1 MAQTLYPAPLTAI
14 LSAIAAQNKGVTLV
28 PSQYTFG
35 NPVVYQDPQGI
46 ENTSLLITV
55 NDVSAPY
62 QGAQTVYYR
71 RLNLADLAILLP
83 QPIYGHGW
91 TTVADFWAVLNAN
104 FGLNFVP
111 GDLNDSTALVIGSD
125 GSGSVTL
132 TAQPNSL
139 GWIGSVTLPFQAGNY
154 DLATVATGTTLSG
167 LLYPNTDAGKPFGE
181 LYSYFRDMTPYQAHL
196 QNYTTSSNDLTQLA
210 LDLKALTGN
219 NWTNVAAAQY
229 SLQGASVVYNG
240 LVSDFVPLGD
250 SLCTPNP
257 AYQYVLI
264 VKLNN
269 SYSLG
274 YSGYMFLHYGL
285 IDPYANTDLL
295 PPVKTAMLLRFDG
308 INGST
313 ILHDQAYP
321 SRVLNA
327 NAPAAISTAQSL
339 WGGSSLAALAAG
351 ANVTTADSA
360 ELRLTSDFTLEFDQY
375 LLANNAVQVLAMKAP
390 DNASSGGRIQM
401 YSDGTLVV
409 YADQDA
415 ITPGSQ
421 TLTVAAN
428 KLVLNQWQHIALV
441 SKAGVWTLYV
451 DGVPQATATATGK
464 TWGNNAGMLSI
475 GGNPFVTTAPAQAY
489 LEEFR
494 ISNVARYSALFTPIT
509 DQFYVD

>member
-28 PSQYTFG
+28 PSQYIFG

-55 NDVSAPY
+55 NDVNAPY

-83 QPIYGHGW
+83 QPIFGNGW

-104 FGLNFVP
+104 FGLNFVA
-111 GDLNDSTALVIGSD
+111 GDLNDSTPLVIGPD

-154 DLATVATGTTLSG
+154 DLGTVATGTTLAG

-196 QNYTTSSNDLTQLA
+196 QNYTTASNDLTQLT

-219 NWTNVAAAQY
+219 NWTNTAAAQY

-250 SLCTPNP
+250 SICTPNP

-285 IDPYANTDLL
+285 IDPYANTDVL

-313 ILHDQAYP
+313 VLHDQAYP
-321 SRVLNA
+321 ARVLTA
-327 NAPAAISTAQSL
+327 NGGAAISTAQSL
-339 WGGSSLAALAAG
+339 WGGSSLLIPG
-351 ANVTTADSA
+351 NGGVTTPDAP
-360 ELRLTSDFTLEFDQY
+360 ELRLTGDFTIEFNTFLSDITTH
-375 LLANNAVQVLAMKAP
+375 QVLVAKGSG
-390 DNASSGGRIQM
+390 NALSVNGGR
-401 YSDGTLVV
+401 L
-409 YADQDA
+409 YAYNAD
-415 ITPGSQ
+415 GSQ
-421 TLTVAAN
+421 EIDGAG
-428 KLVLNQWQHIALV
+428 LNVSAWNHVALV
-441 SKAGVWTLYV
+441 SLSGVATLYV
-451 DGVPQATATATGK
+451 NGVPVATSSTFGNWGVNSDGLYIGATQYFG
-464 TWGNNAGMLSI
+464 
-475 GGNPFVTTAPAQAY
+475 PAVVQNGFI
-489 LEEFR
+489 EELR
-494 ISNVARYSALFTPIT
+494 ISHVARYSAAFTPNT
-509 DQFYVD
+509 DPFYVD